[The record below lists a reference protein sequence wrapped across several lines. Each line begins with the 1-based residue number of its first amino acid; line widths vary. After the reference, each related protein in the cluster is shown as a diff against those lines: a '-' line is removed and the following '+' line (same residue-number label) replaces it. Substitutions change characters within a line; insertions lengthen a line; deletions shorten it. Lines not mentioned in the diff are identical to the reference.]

1 MKNVHF
7 LSMHTTITLSAKM
20 GIFMKNANDEATQ
33 SSDPLFEIDDA
44 CILNL
49 QLDIISQL

>member
-1 MKNVHF
+1 MKNVAF
-7 LSMHTTITLSAKM
+7 LSMDTTITQSAKM

-44 CILNL
+44 
-49 QLDIISQL
+49 